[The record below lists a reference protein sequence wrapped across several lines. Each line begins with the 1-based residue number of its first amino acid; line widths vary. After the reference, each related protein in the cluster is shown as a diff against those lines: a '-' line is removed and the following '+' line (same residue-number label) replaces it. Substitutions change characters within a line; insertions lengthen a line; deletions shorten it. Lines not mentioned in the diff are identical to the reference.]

1 MRGREGRVNPR
12 TDESLEILRRM
23 VALPATAVLV
33 ERLEILRSRVGV
45 LPYPY
50 SSSVSGFR
58 SLADR
63 VVSEEDIEHTIEQ
76 LELANY
82 RDLLQTWR
90 PEGCWCLGVGGRGT
104 SILPPQT
111 PFPQEFIF
119 DEFCSCGEGVEEQ
132 ERVAAARWER
142 NAAALEYRLYRHWVL
157 NMPKRFHAVRLE
169 TSPLRNWGMGRL
181 IEQMTMERP
190 RRSWFFWGENGR
202 GKTGLAV
209 GYAWEWL
216 HAVQAPLYFTTM
228 PDLLAELRASYGSD
242 EAEQGETEA
251 NIVGRLATVGLL
263 ILDDLGAEQVREQG
277 DGSWVADRLFQ
288 IVGKRHAEE
297 LPTLF
302 TSNLSL
308 EQLERR
314 IGKRL
319 AERIREMC
327 GRDHIIKVE
336 GPNLRQGG

>member
-1 MRGREGRVNPR
+1 MTNPR
-12 TDESLEILRRM
+12 TEDNLEILRRM

-63 VVSEEDIEHTIEQ
+63 VVTEEDIEHVKEQ

-90 PEGCWCLGVGGRGT
+90 PVGCWCLGIGGRGT

-119 DEFCSCGEGVEEQ
+119 DEFCSCAEGIAESK
-132 ERVAAARWER
+132 RVATARWER

-157 NMPKRFHAVRLE
+157 NIPKRFQEVRLE
-169 TSPLRNWGMGRL
+169 TSPLWLYRNAVSDMVERL
-181 IEQMTMERP
+181 SQERP

-216 HAVQAPLYFTTM
+216 QSVQAPLYFTTM
-228 PDLLAELRASYGSD
+228 PDLLAEMRATYGRK
-242 EAEQGETEA
+242 EGEEGEGETEA
-251 NIVGRLATVGLL
+251 DIVRRLATVGLL

-277 DGSWVADRLFQ
+277 DGSWIADRLFQ
-288 IVGKRHAEE
+288 VIGRRHAEE
-297 LPTLF
+297 LPTIF
-302 TSNLSL
+302 TSNLDL
-308 EQLERR
+308 PQLERR

-319 AERIREMC
+319 SSRITEMC
-327 GRDHIIKVE
+327 SQNHIIHVT
-336 GPNLRQGG
+336 GPNLREGAR